1 MNEYQRPMQ
10 PYPGLE
16 GFAQYFKLPDNRINL
31 FYYGAG
37 ATHMPAAL
45 LIHGLGDEADTW
57 RHLIEPLSGHWRV
70 IAPDLPGFGRSDQP
84 ERAYTLDFL
93 QDCLSELL
101 EPIWGEKVLL
111 VGHSLGGML
120 AQAICLERPE
130 QIGGLVLIDGGLLVQ
145 TQRLNPQ
152 LLLNLLP
159 GLGEWLYTRLR
170 KDPQAAY
177 ATLNTYYAELE
188 KIPQIERDFLYTRV
202 NQRVWSD
209 DQRRAYFST
218 LRNMAAAVP
227 RLQKGLAERLA
238 ELRIPT
244 LILWGEKDTVN
255 PLENGRLLVQAQPA
269 ARLVIIPQAGHM
281 PHQERADLVVQAI
294 LSDFQ

>member
-1 MNEYQRPMQ
+1 MSDYQRPMQ

-37 ATHMPAAL
+37 ATHLPAAL

-57 RHLIEPLSGHWRV
+57 RHLIEPLSSHWRV

-84 ERAYTLDFL
+84 ERAFTLEFL
-93 QDCLSELL
+93 LDCLSELL
-101 EPIWGEKVLL
+101 EPISAEKVIL

-130 QIGGLVLIDGGLLVQ
+130 QVSGLVLIDCGLLVQ
-145 TQRLNPQ
+145 AQRLNPQ
-152 LLLNLLP
+152 LLLNLVP
-159 GLGEWLYTRLR
+159 GLGEWLYTNLR
-170 KDPQAAY
+170 KNPQAAY
-177 ATLNTYYAELE
+177 ASLRLYYSDLE
-188 KIPQIERDFLYTRV
+188 KLPQEERNFLFTRV

-218 LRNMAAAVP
+218 LRHIVAAVP
-227 RLQKGLAERLA
+227 RLQKGLAGRLA
-238 ELRIPT
+238 QVQVPT
-244 LILWGEKDTVN
+244 LVLWGEKDQIN
-255 PLENGRLLVQAQPA
+255 APENGSALVQAQPN
-269 ARLVIIPQAGHM
+269 ARLVVIPQAGHM
-281 PHQERADLVVQAI
+281 PHQERADLVIQAI
-294 LSDFQ
+294 LSAFQ

>member
-16 GFAQYFKLPDNRINL
+16 GFAQYFKLPDNGINL

-37 ATHMPAAL
+37 ATHLPAAL

-57 RHLIEPLSGHWRV
+57 RHLIEPLSSNWRV

-101 EPIWGEKVLL
+101 EPISGEKFLL

-130 QIGGLVLIDGGLLVQ
+130 QVSGLVLIDGGLLVQ
-145 TQRLNPQ
+145 TQRINPR
-152 LLLNLLP
+152 LLLNLVP
-159 GLGEWLYTRLR
+159 GLGEWLYTNLR

-177 ATLNTYYAELE
+177 ASLRPYYSDLNKL
-188 KIPQIERDFLYTRV
+188 PQDERDFLFTRV

-218 LRNMAAAVP
+218 LRNTVAAVP
-227 RLQKGLAERLA
+227 RLQKDLAGRLA
-238 ELRIPT
+238 QVQVPT
-244 LILWGEKDTVN
+244 LVLWGEKDQIN
-255 PLENGRLLVQAQPA
+255 APENGSALVQAQPN
-269 ARLVIIPQAGHM
+269 ARLVVIHQAGHM

-294 LSDFQ
+294 LSAFQ